1 MFDSRSMADRL
12 FAARRPGTAL
22 DGLPKDIAPVTIEQ
36 AYAVQDALV
45 TLLSTELGLPAGYK
59 IGCTNSAA
67 RTLLKVDSPFAG
79 RCFTDAIENSPAVL
93 RSSEL
98 HMIGIEPEIAVRIG
112 TDMPANAAP
121 WTADNVVDSVDQI
134 MPAIEVVES
143 RFSTWP
149 AVGPLGAV
157 SDNGVHRSLI
167 IGSPL
172 SDWTATMLNDATV
185 VLHCDGAQVDS
196 GVATNVDGGPL
207 GALAWLANHLNAR
220 GNALRTGELVTTG
233 VMCQIY
239 SGNAGENLVADYATL
254 GDVRVQIT

>member
-1 MFDSRSMADRL
+1 
-12 FAARRPGTAL
+12 
-22 DGLPKDIAPVTIEQ
+22 
-36 AYAVQDALV
+36 
-45 TLLSTELGLPAGYK
+45 
-59 IGCTNSAA
+59 
-67 RTLLKVDSPFAG
+67 
-79 RCFTDAIENSPAVL
+79 
-93 RSSEL
+93 
-98 HMIGIEPEIAVRIG
+98 MIGIEPEIAVRIG

-239 SGNAGENLVADYATL
+239 SGNAGENLVADYAAL